1 MTPVQVT
8 RSLQSIGKAC
18 FVKYLKEFANVSL
31 SSEDLIELLQTNERY
46 KKSGCITR
54 ISQAR
59 RIIRTGQ
66 TKAALV
72 ETIKS
77 PRLADETV
85 AMANEL
91 LRSTP

>member
-1 MTPVQVT
+1 MTPIQVT

-18 FVKYLKEFANVSL
+18 FVKYFKEFSNVSL

-46 KKSGCITR
+46 KESGCITR

-66 TKAALV
+66 AKAALI
-72 ETIKS
+72 EIIES

-85 AMANEL
+85 AMANKL
-91 LRSTP
+91 LRSGP